1 MSSETKRT
9 IGWMIV
15 AALVVIGVNAT
26 FGIPFPWNY
35 LAAVLIGFTT
45 GILRGALRRKGG
57 R

>member
-1 MSSETKRT
+1 
-9 IGWMIV
+9 MIV